1 MTPAVPAPVQA
12 LARTPE
18 LDKFCGALER
28 FLHSGEG
35 ADELPAHAAVLAGEA
50 RSRHIPPE
58 HILLALRISRCNV
71 GHGHGRTEQDREVG
85 RRYAQAIALLL
96 RYYFHVSESDVEP
109 VGDVARAKTA
119 AERAFRA
126 EAAVR
131 MVPDAVSGA
140 LWRVE
145 LVHEGYTWDPVLE
158 PLRRDWLLC
167 ESGEERRYIA
177 PAPTDWLEWKED
189 LLLAA
194 IRVAPRDQRRS
205 DEG

>member
-12 LARTPE
+12 LARSPE
-18 LDKFCGALER
+18 LDAFCGALER
-28 FLHSGEG
+28 FLDTGEG
-35 ADELPAHAAVLAGEA
+35 TEQLPARAAALVAEA
-50 RSRHIPPE
+50 RSRDVPPE

-96 RYYFHVSESDVEP
+96 RYYFHVSDEDLEP
-109 VGDVARAKTA
+109 VGDVGRAKTL

-140 LWRVE
+140 LWRVD

-158 PLRRDWLLC
+158 PLRRDWLSC

-177 PAPTDWLEWKED
+177 PAPTDWLEWKD
-189 LLLAA
+189 DALLAA
-194 IRVAPRDQRRS
+194 IRSAPRDQRR
-205 DEG
+205 EGKS

>member
-1 MTPAVPAPVQA
+1 MNPAVPAPVQA
-12 LARTPE
+12 LARSPE
-18 LDKFCGALER
+18 LDAFCGALER
-28 FLHSGEG
+28 FLDTGEG
-35 ADELPAHAAVLAGEA
+35 ADQLPTHAVALVTEA
-50 RSRHIPPE
+50 RSRHVPPE

-96 RYYFHVSESDVEP
+96 RYYFHVAESDLEP
-109 VGDVARAKTA
+109 VGDVTRARTA

-131 MVPDAVSGA
+131 MVPDSASGA

-145 LVHEGYTWDPVLE
+145 RVHEGYTWDPVLE
-158 PLRRDWLLC
+158 PLRRAWLSC
-167 ESGEERRYIA
+167 ESGEERRYITPA
-177 PAPTDWLEWKED
+177 PADWLDWKED

-194 IRVAPRDQRRS
+194 IRSAPLDRRQD
-205 DEG
+205 DER